1 MSLVWRLYKPNR
13 CYPLSILVEEKKPKL
28 LEILGLDIN
37 PIVEGRRIKVL
48 VSKLGLDGHDRGAK
62 VVARA
67 LKEAGFDVVYLGVH
81 QTPENVINTAIEE
94 DVDVIGVSILSGSHI
109 ELIQDLLKLL
119 KEKKLHYIPIFVG
132 GIIPP
137 QDVPLLKK
145 LGVKEVFG
153 PGTPLKTIIE
163 AVYRIALEKRRL
175 EKERRESQT

>member
-1 MSLVWRLYKPNR
+1 MSV
-13 CYPLSILVEEKKPKL
+13 LVEEKKPKL

-37 PIVEGRRIKVL
+37 PVVEGRRIKVL

-81 QTPENVINTAIEE
+81 QTPENVVNTAIEE

-109 ELIQDLLKLL
+109 ELVQDLLKLL
-119 KEKKLHYIPIFVG
+119 KEKKLDYIPVFVG

-137 QDVPLLKK
+137 QDVPILKK

-163 AVYRIALEKRRL
+163 TVYRIALEKRKL
-175 EKERRESQT
+175 EKDRRVS